1 MFRLILLC
9 FMFVVP
15 ASAHSIPNE
24 VAEQVS
30 ARANLLASATLA
42 EDYDQVIA
50 LSYPPLVNKI
60 GGPSMAAKI
69 AYEAVR
75 LLNEEGVIISD
86 LTIGDPLA
94 YYATDQQQLVV
105 LATQLELKSEQGRVN
120 TQSYLLAIREP
131 NTPWLFIDSNALKDL
146 AELKGYFPGLP
157 NDFSLPEKAVTF
169 TPAKQ

>member
-1 MFRLILLC
+1 MFRLILLWAILA
-9 FMFVVP
+9 FPV
-15 ASAHSIPNE
+15 SAQLIPDE
-24 VAEQVS
+24 IAEQVNE
-30 ARANLLASATLA
+30 RATLLASATLA

-50 LSYPPLVNKI
+50 LSYPAMVNKI

-94 YYATDQQQLVV
+94 YYKTDLQQLVV

-120 TQSYLLAIREP
+120 TQSYLLAIRES
-131 NTPWLFIDSNALKDL
+131 NAPWLFIDSNALKDL